1 MFSLRVLLKLGLLDN
16 LSTSLT
22 TNHLLTRNLFV
33 HVAVQC
39 SWRAE
44 PFLAIVASQ
53 SLFLFLAS
61 PSPFLVQFE
70 KLLACEL
77 HRAVFT
83 FERNA
88 T

>member
-22 TNHLLTRNLFV
+22 TNHLLARNLFV

-53 SLFLFLAS
+53 SLFLAS
-61 PSPFLVQFE
+61 LSSFLVQLE

-83 FERNA
+83 FERDA